1 MLVRLIWR
9 IMICTGN
16 IFADIETRTGMRTEP
31 LAGGVMLCTSKV
43 VLHINGTIFACG
55 QSNALYEQGILH
67 INGTIFADII
77 ADRFQQR
84 SVGPSS
90 SQQPSPQPSAIV
102 SLLYW

>member
-16 IFADIETRTGMRTEP
+16 IFADIETRTGMLTEP

-43 VLHINGTIFACG
+43 V
-55 QSNALYEQGILH
+55 LH

-90 SQQPSPQPSAIV
+90 SRQPSPQPSAIV